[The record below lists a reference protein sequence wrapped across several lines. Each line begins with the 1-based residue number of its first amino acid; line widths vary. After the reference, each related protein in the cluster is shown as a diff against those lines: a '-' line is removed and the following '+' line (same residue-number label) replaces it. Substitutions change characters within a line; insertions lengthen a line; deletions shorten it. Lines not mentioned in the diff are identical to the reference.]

1 MKQADTRTT
10 TKVHYKLYKA
20 GKFWLVG
27 TLATVSLV
35 AGLAVT
41 NPAQADTTDGS
52 TASSSIDSGSSST
65 STDSTTLSSSQE
77 STTSNSASTAS
88 DSSTTDK
95 EGDSTATSDAKK
107 TVSTTAQNTNSST
120 TNKTSL
126 TVADGGSHAESI
138 SASTASKPT
147 ESSTIATQRVAS
159 HRKVLKTTSPS
170 AVLAASG
177 LSAKK
182 AVDRLMHSR
191 LAPVSLKHTA
201 ITPVAEDLTNSVVTT
216 QDNSTLSPVTL
227 TTFPKVSNFYVS
239 VTGSTIPYNSYAR
252 ASLLPYSSEFLNI
265 GEELFGF
272 YVVLPKSITATL
284 ADVQTGAT
292 NYVHSLTQEIDP
304 ATNKPYTQISSL
316 TAYQLADTANMA
328 DPTQDGRQVFYFQPD
343 TNAKVNTRDNSL
355 GYNNQI
361 KMTVAVRTAS
371 DTSTPVPQKIDLN
384 AVGYTKGDT
393 TTLPYND
400 VLFAGYNSNPIYTP
414 GDSNYMTMASNS
426 FGADWP
432 DQYVVGIAADNGAA
446 TLNYH
451 TFTVTDSVVGYVTGT
466 TDLAIYGFQY
476 TPGTAGSTYTLSD
489 YVTNETVDAHIRSN
503 ALYWKPSTRFV
514 GTQIGKTLTIH
525 DDGTAVLPTTAILNP
540 TSLDLSINS
549 ADPVYN
555 TKGITYVFYLDKIK
569 TKLTPKN
576 TTLAVNSAWTPD
588 NNLTI
593 VTPSGATDLT
603 TLNKEGTLT
612 TTVTNSSGQT
622 VSADTFTQTPGKYT
636 VTYGY
641 KDLQGNKYLD
651 AATPTV
657 TSGTAT
663 IIVADTDSSLSVPNK
678 VSVISGESWI
688 PGSITTIT
696 DAKGNP
702 LTSTKD
708 LSITADGTSFSPT
721 EPFPT
726 TTPGT
731 YPLTYSYTDSVGVTR
746 TANTTLTVLPNQS
759 AIIASKTTVV
769 AGTPLNP
776 AAAITSIV
784 DASGKPITTTDVA
797 VTVTN
802 EDGTAVNTDTA
813 KPGTYTV
820 VYHFTDP
827 ITKLDVA
834 SAPVTLTITAAP
846 TTGGSSTNTGSTTPD
861 NGETPTTPTTP
872 VKPAKPAKTTKPAK
886 TPRIGKAATIKDPPA
901 RIVITSAPHYT
912 PAIQTGVTGH
922 SSPLSGG
929 EAAAA
934 LNRQNGRTK
943 PANMLTQAQ
952 ADQLAT
958 QQAAA
963 NLAAEHAA
971 NGSNAATDLPQTGDQ
986 STTWTAELGVL
997 LLTITGALG
1006 FRRRRH

>member
-138 SASTASKPT
+138 SSSTASKPT
-147 ESSTIATQRVAS
+147 ESSTIATQHVAS

-201 ITPVAEDLTNSVVTT
+201 VTPVAEDLASSVVTT
-216 QDNSTLSPVTL
+216 RANSTLSPVTL

-432 DQYVVGIAADNGAA
+432 DQYVVGIAADNGAT

-549 ADPVYN
+549 ANPVYN
-555 TKGITYVFYLDKIK
+555 TKGITYVFYLDMIK
-569 TKLTPKN
+569 TKLTPKD
-576 TTLAVNSAWTPD
+576 TTLTVNSPWTPD

-641 KDLQGNKYLD
+641 KDLQNNKYLD
-651 AATPTV
+651 VATPTV
-657 TSGTAT
+657 TSATAT
-663 IIVADTDSSLSVPNK
+663 ISVTDSSLSIPTA

-688 PGSITTIT
+688 PGSIATIT
-696 DAKGNP
+696 DVYGNP
-702 LTSTKD
+702 LTSNNG
-708 LSITADGTSFSPT
+708 LSIKNANGNEITPTDSFD
-721 EPFPT
+721 T
-726 TTPGT
+726 TTPGS
-731 YPLTYSYTDSVGVTR
+731 YLLTYSYTDSVGVLHTAR
-746 TANTTLTVLPNQS
+746 T
-759 AIIASKTTVV
+759 
-769 AGTPLNP
+769 
-776 AAAITSIV
+776 
-784 DASGKPITTTDVA
+784 
-797 VTVTN
+797 
-802 EDGTAVNTDTA
+802 
-813 KPGTYTV
+813 
-820 VYHFTDP
+820 
-827 ITKLDVA
+827 
-834 SAPVTLTITAAP
+834 TLTITPAP
-846 TTGGSSTNTGSTTPD
+846 TTGGSSTNTGTTTPD
-861 NGETPTTPTTP
+861 NGETPTTPMTP

-901 RIVITSAPHYT
+901 RIVITSALHYT

-934 LNRQNGRTK
+934 LNRQNGR
-943 PANMLTQAQ
+943 ANSANVLTQAQ

-963 NLAAEHAA
+963 KSAAERAA
-971 NGSNAATDLPQTGDQ
+971 NGSNATTDLPQTSEQ
-986 STTWTAELGVL
+986 PTTWTAELGVL